1 MRRRRRKRVDPLRP
15 RCARPPLPKG
25 EARTACQ
32 GQGGVCIVGT
42 TGAEA
47 EPFSKTVGNG
57 LCAVPGALRI
67 EPVWINGTTPDMSFR
82 ANECESRNPPK
93 QRALSCVGY
102 FCYLR
107 RFLDSACAAVG
118 MTEGT
123 TFPHMSFR
131 AKGSESR
138 NLLKLQALPCV
149 GSFSHVVDSSA
160 PLRCGRNDKMGG
172 RFWYYRKQFRP
183 FGRGTAHRPFPTV
196 SLKGFPSA
204 PTVPTM
210 RNAVPHSLISLAL
223 WRASFPRGKLLYRAL
238 RWPV

>member
-1 MRRRRRKRVDPLRP
+1 
-15 RCARPPLPKG
+15 
-25 EARTACQ
+25 
-32 GQGGVCIVGT
+32 
-42 TGAEA
+42 
-47 EPFSKTVGNG
+47 
-57 LCAVPGALRI
+57 
-67 EPVWINGTTPDMSFR
+67 MSFR

-102 FCYLR
+102 FCYLS
-107 RFLDSACAAVG
+107 RFLHSACAAVG

-131 AKGSESR
+131 ANGSESR

-149 GSFSHVVDSSA
+149 GSFFIVVDSSA

-183 FGRGTAHRPFPTV
+183 FGCGTAHRPFPTV
-196 SLKGFPSA
+196 SLGGSASAPVVPTMRNAARPSQSRLCRDSSPKGRAKGVFSICFPSA

-223 WRASFPRGKLLYRAL
+223 WRASFPRGKLLYRAFG
-238 RWPV
+238 WPV